1 MGLFFFF
8 PYRREEN
15 DATLMAE
22 RKCLLYFE
30 VTFMVM
36 VIGKAQIVGAAN
48 CGVGIEDETNKMQCV
63 I

>member
-1 MGLFFFF
+1 
-8 PYRREEN
+8 
-15 DATLMAE
+15 MAE